1 MVTKY
6 KATTPDYKTRYPGIE
21 AYHIPNTPVHGF
33 PWEDP
38 SYVPFVPV
46 SRNLIVDRDHDE
58 KPELELDN
66 C

>member
-21 AYHIPNTPVHGF
+21 AYHIPKTPVHGF

-46 SRNLIVDRDHDE
+46 SRNLIVDRQA
-58 KPELELDN
+58 
-66 C
+66 